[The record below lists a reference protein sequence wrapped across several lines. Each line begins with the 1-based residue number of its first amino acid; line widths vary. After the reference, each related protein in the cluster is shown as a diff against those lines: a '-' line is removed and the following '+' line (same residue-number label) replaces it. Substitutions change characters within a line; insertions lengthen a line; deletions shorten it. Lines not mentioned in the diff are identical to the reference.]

1 MSEQKCVPRLSTQV
15 QRKYELNHTFVKRKF
30 NLSRC
35 STLVFL
41 EREGRKEGITKA
53 RKESGTSQD
62 GEEEEEDGIWEGG
75 DKR

>member
-41 EREGRKEGITKA
+41 EREGRKEGRKKE
-53 RKESGTSQD
+53 RKERGRSKEG
-62 GEEEEEDGIWEGG
+62 GEEEEDGIWEGG